1 MSVQAHQFYLTVFVN
16 IVLSPKVSL
25 GSLQE
30 ESCLQFIFRNSKIAL
45 LFLETVKLHFKPV
58 PRSALL
64 YGWLDYLG
72 MSKFP
77 LQEFTFF

>member
-1 MSVQAHQFYLTVFVN
+1 MPCACIFFHFIGKFVVSSSPSILTVFVN

-30 ESCLQFIFRNSKIAL
+30 ESCLQFIFRNGKIAL

-64 YGWLDYLG
+64 YG
-72 MSKFP
+72 
-77 LQEFTFF
+77 